1 MVQQPL
7 HIVLPEDVRL
17 LEQLRD
23 IIKDCPWDHEIQLG
37 TKHIFLTRAWIERIK
52 TLLSIS

>member
-1 MVQQPL
+1 VTGEMVQQPL

-23 IIKDCPWDHEIQLG
+23 IIKDCP
-37 TKHIFLTRAWIERIK
+37 
-52 TLLSIS
+52 